1 MKNCLLC
8 KTEFEGTV
16 RQVYCSKQ
24 CRNKHFRTET
34 YVRPTYEC
42 REDLEGEIWKVI
54 ENTSGKYS
62 VSNTGLVRTN
72 YKCDMFTDYRMI
84 ENYNNLMILTP
95 KHGYLA
101 VNLYLDNNKKKG
113 YQVHRLVA
121 YYFIENPKGL
131 LYVNHKDFDKKN
143 NHVDN
148 LEWCTNRDN
157 VLHGFTRRK
166 TSSSYPGVSWSKVSQ
181 KWGAWIKVGKD
192 NRYLGIYKSEI
203 EAHEAYMKVYHEV
216 N

>member
-1 MKNCLLC
+1 MKDCLQC
-8 KTEFEGTV
+8 NAEFTGKI
-16 RQVYCSKQ
+16 RQIYCSITCSKKYFWSK
-24 CRNKHFRTET
+24 NYIKKE
-34 YVRPTYEC
+34 YEC

-62 VSNTGLVRTN
+62 ISNTGLLRTN
-72 YKCDMFTDYRMI
+72 YKCDKFTKYKMI
-84 ENYNNLMILTP
+84 ENYNHLMILTP
-95 KHGYLA
+95 KQGYLS
-101 VNLYLDNNKKKG
+101 VNLYMDNNKKKG

-121 YYFIENPKGL
+121 YYFINNPKEL
-131 LYVNHKDFDKKN
+131 RFVNHKDFDKKN
-143 NHVDN
+143 NHMDN

-166 TSSSYPGVSWSKVSQ
+166 TSSSYPGVSWSNACQ
-181 KWGAWIKVGKD
+181 KWGAWIRVGKE

-203 EAHEAYMKVYHEV
+203 EAHDAYMKVYNEV